1 MDSPISVEEAIR
13 RVLLFTETLPKV
25 KILLS
30 PRLLNKI
37 AAEDVVAQS
46 NFPSFP
52 ASIMDGYAVVGDLE
66 PGIYPLVDSIFAGGT
81 PTHVLS
87 RGQVSYIT
95 TGAMLPTGANTIVKV
110 EDTEKIN
117 TDDGVFVNIK
127 VRATVGTHVRQI
139 GSDIAEGD
147 VVVRKGTKIG
157 PYELGILATTGFT
170 EIMCYDSPVVGVMS
184 TGNELV
190 DPGETPIGSQVRDS
204 NRLAMISSC
213 MEDGWDVVDLGII
226 RDSREVLL
234 DALLDASM
242 RCDIVIS
249 SGGVSMGAADFV
261 KPLLKQIG
269 TIHFSKLNMKPGR

>member
-13 RVLLFTETLPKV
+13 RVLLFTEALPKV
-25 KILLS
+25 NGQLS
-30 PRLLNKI
+30 PKLLNKI
-37 AAEDVVAQS
+37 AAEDIVAIN
-46 NFPSFP
+46 NFPSFA

-66 PGIYPLVDSIFAGGT
+66 PGLYPIVDSTFAGGT
-81 PTHVLS
+81 PSHVLS

-95 TGAMLPTGANTIVKV
+95 TGAMLPTGANAVVKV
-110 EDTEKIN
+110 EDTEKVTN
-117 TDDGVFVNIK
+117 DEGVFVNIK
-127 VRATVGTHVRQI
+127 VGATIGNHVRQI
-139 GSDIAEGD
+139 GSDIAVGD
-147 VVVRKGTKIG
+147 VVVRKGTRIG

-170 EIMCYDSPVVGVMS
+170 EIMYYDSPVVGVMS

-190 DPGETPIGSQVRDS
+190 DPIETPIGSQVRDS
-204 NRLAMISSC
+204 NRLAMIASC
-213 MEDGWDVVDLGII
+213 MEDGWNVVDLGII
-226 RDSREVLL
+226 RDSKEMLL

-269 TIHFSKLNMKPGR
+269 TIHFSKLNMKPGW